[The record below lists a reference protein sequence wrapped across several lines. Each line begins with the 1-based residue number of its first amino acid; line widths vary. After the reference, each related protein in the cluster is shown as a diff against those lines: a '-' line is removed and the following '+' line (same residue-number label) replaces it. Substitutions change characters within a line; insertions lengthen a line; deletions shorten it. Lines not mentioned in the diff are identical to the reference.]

1 MKWLQNLDSY
11 TSLILVC
18 LLAAPALGY
27 WCYQQQLAIEA
38 CQKAIADA
46 PRVLE
51 DIGGMQKKVEIVLQN
66 RSVTAAAT
74 QAPRDYFEGQ
84 ILAAANQNLNRNDF
98 TLNDPTEENTTV
110 GKQPVTD
117 FVAEVRWLRKE
128 LSLPLAFIYAVLF
141 NCESG
146 ARAGGEA
153 GSVQS
158 IWKLRKLEIVN
169 ATSDKFVSAQPDVV
183 PPLELEDRWSIRQ
196 MSFVRREPRLEQRQQ
211 SK

>member
-1 MKWLQNLDSY
+1 MKWLQSLDAY
-11 TSLILVC
+11 KALILVC
-18 LLAAPALGY
+18 LLAAPVLGW
-27 WCYQQQLAIEA
+27 WCHEQQQAIDA
-38 CQKAIADA
+38 CQKAIAEA

-51 DIGGMQKKVEIVLQN
+51 EIGAMQKKVEMVVQN

-84 ILAAANQNLNRNDF
+84 ILAAASQNLNRNDF

-110 GKQPVTD
+110 GKQAVTD
-117 FVAEVRWLRKE
+117 FVAEVRWLRKD

-153 GSVQS
+153 SAVQS
-158 IWKLRKLEIVN
+158 IWKLRKLEIAN
-169 ATSDKFVSAQPDVV
+169 ATSDKFNSAQPDVA
-183 PPLELEDRWSIRQ
+183 PPLELEDRWAIKQ
-196 MSFVRREPRLEQRQQ
+196 MSFVRREPRQQ
-211 SK
+211 NK